1 MCESTVGTITERR
14 KEGKKEDTKK
24 EVNFRMKGGRKE
36 GSGKMDKKKKG
47 MIEGRKEEDGRN
59 KGRWNG
65 GVCVSNNKCGDCVSE
80 QQQVESLDV
89 RPFC

>member
-1 MCESTVGTITERR
+1 M
-14 KEGKKEDTKK
+14 EDTKK

-59 KGRWNG
+59 KGR
-65 GVCVSNNKCGDCVSE
+65 
-80 QQQVESLDV
+80 
-89 RPFC
+89 

>member
-1 MCESTVGTITERR
+1 M
-14 KEGKKEDTKK
+14 EDTKK

-47 MIEGRKEEDGRN
+47 MMEGRKEEDGRN

>member
-14 KEGKKEDTKK
+14 KGGRMEDTKK
-24 EVNFRMKGGRKE
+24 EVNFRMRGGRKE

-59 KGRWNG
+59 KGR
-65 GVCVSNNKCGDCVSE
+65 
-80 QQQVESLDV
+80 
-89 RPFC
+89 